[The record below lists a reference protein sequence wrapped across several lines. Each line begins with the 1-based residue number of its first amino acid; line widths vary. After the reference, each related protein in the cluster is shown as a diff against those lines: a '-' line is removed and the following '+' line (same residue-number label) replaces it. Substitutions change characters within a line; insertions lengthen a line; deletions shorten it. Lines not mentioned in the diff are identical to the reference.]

1 MKKALSI
8 LSFMSV
14 YAGMYAGCCP
24 GGNCAPSSVQQ
35 APAPKTTKEVIQN
48 AYGTVA
54 ENGGVCELFGG
65 GCCGGGEEI
74 SKMIGYSKEE
84 LDAVAGA
91 NLGLGCGNPI
101 SLGDM
106 PEGAV
111 ILDLGSGAG
120 LDCLL
125 AAKRVGPTGKVIGV
139 DMTDAML
146 KKARENADKYGFKN
160 VEFRKG
166 DIEQL
171 PVDSNSV
178 DIVISNCVINLA
190 PDKLRV
196 FTEAHRVLKRGGKMY
211 VSDIVLLDN
220 LTPAQQKDEKL
231 LCACVAG
238 AILRTDYI
246 AQLEQAGFEVNVVG
260 EDFEIGKTWFN
271 DSSLPIS
278 SLKFIA
284 TKK

>member
-1 MKKALSI
+1 
-8 LSFMSV
+8 MSV
-14 YAGMYAGCCP
+14 YASMYACCP
-24 GGNCAPSSVQQ
+24 GGSCTPPTESVSV
-35 APAPKTTKEVIQN
+35 AKTTKEVIQQ

-54 ENGGVCELFGG
+54 ENGGVCSLFGG

-84 LDAVAGA
+84 LDALAGA

-106 PEGAV
+106 PAGAV

-146 KKARENADKYGFKN
+146 NKARENAKQYGFKN

-166 DIEQL
+166 DIEAL
-171 PVDSNSV
+171 PVDSNSI

-190 PDKLRV
+190 PDKLKV
-196 FTEAHRVLKRGGKMY
+196 FKEAHRVLNTGGKMY
-211 VSDIVLLDN
+211 VSDIVLLAD

-238 AILRTDYI
+238 ALLRSDYI

-260 EDFEIGKTWFN
+260 EDFGIGKTWFN
-271 DSSLPIS
+271 DASLPIS